1 MSDINLDEKMKNKLE
16 DTYEKMRIQIETLK
30 NTWNTIP
37 GQIREQLNAQFN
49 ENYTPDY
56 CIRWLE
62 TSIDDIYRNSDE
74 IFEDL
79 KSELGNEDENEL

>member
-37 GQIREQLNAQFN
+37 AQIREQLNAQFN

>member
-62 TSIDDIYRNSDE
+62 TSIDDIYRNPDE

>member
-1 MSDINLDEKMKNKLE
+1 MSNINLDEKMKNKLE
-16 DTYEKMRIQIETLK
+16 NTYEKMRIQIETLK

-37 GQIREQLNAQFN
+37 SQIREQLNAQFN
-49 ENYTPDY
+49 ENYTPDH

-74 IFEDL
+74 VFEDL